1 MVLIFEVISIFQR
14 NENRFISLVLKA
26 KQQKAIQMAYI
37 LLKFYINQ
45 CSKEFSLF
53 LRFPSL
59 LKLNLLTW
67 RVVSMLSL
75 TLQESGFNLISSY
88 I

>member
-1 MVLIFEVISIFQR
+1 MVLIFEVISIFQT

-45 CSKEFSLF
+45 YSKEFSLF

-59 LKLNLLTW
+59 LKLNLLT
-67 RVVSMLSL
+67 
-75 TLQESGFNLISSY
+75 
-88 I
+88 